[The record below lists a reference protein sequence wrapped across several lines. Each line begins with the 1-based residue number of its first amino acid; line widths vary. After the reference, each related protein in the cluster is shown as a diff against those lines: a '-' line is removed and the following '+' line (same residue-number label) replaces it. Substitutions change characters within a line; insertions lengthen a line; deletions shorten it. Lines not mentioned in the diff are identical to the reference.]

1 MNVLCQKCKLARL
14 DGIEIAINW
23 LIPISWWLIN
33 PTSSTSKSVLISG
46 CSSGIGYCV
55 AKNLHQR
62 GYRVF
67 ATARQSQDVRRLQQ
81 QGLNSLLLDLN
92 DSNSIQACVN
102 AVLAQTNGRIDVLFN
117 NAGYGQPG
125 AVEDL
130 SREVFRSQLE
140 TNLLGTLDLINRVIP
155 VMRQQGFGRIIQNSS
170 VLGTVALPYRGAYV
184 ASKFALKGLSD
195 TLRLELHG
203 SGISVSIIEPGPIV
217 SNFRKNAFDAFHKN
231 IDRENSVHRD
241 NYIRIERR
249 LTGAGK
255 SSVFTLP
262 PEAVLKKVLHAIESP
277 NPKIRYYVT
286 FPTFL
291 FAVLKRTI
299 SDRALDWFLLKISN
313 EENR

>member
-1 MNVLCQKCKLARL
+1 MAANQPR
-14 DGIEIAINW
+14 DWIETMQN
-23 LIPISWWLIN
+23 N
-33 PTSSTSKSVLISG
+33 PPPVPQSKTVLISG

-55 AKNLHQR
+55 AKNLQQR
-62 GYRVF
+62 GYQVF
-67 ATARQSQDVRRLQQ
+67 ATARQSQDVQRLQQ

-92 DSNSIQACVN
+92 DTDSIQECVHS
-102 AVLAQTNGRIDVLFN
+102 VLAQSNGRIDVLFN
-117 NAGYGQPG
+117 NGGYGQPG

-130 SREVFRSQLE
+130 SRDVFRAQLE

-155 VMRQQGFGRIIQNSS
+155 VMRQQRFGRIIQNSS

-203 SGISVSIIEPGPIV
+203 SGISISVIEPGPIV
-217 SNFRKNAFDAFHKN
+217 SNFRKNAFNAFHKN
-231 IDRENSVHRD
+231 IDQENSVHRD

-249 LTGAGK
+249 LTRTGK
-255 SSVFTLP
+255 SSIFTLP
-262 PEAVLKKVLHAIESP
+262 PEAVLQKVIHAIESP
-277 NPKIRYYVT
+277 KPKIRYYVT
-286 FPTFL
+286 FPTYL